1 MTEAPAP
8 WDGRPPPQYVEVDL
22 HWLEHPH
29 HGTKFVKWLPM
40 AQKWI
45 NPFLGEPRFIDAL
58 DMPLAGWRWV
68 APARVEDAQQ
78 RDALLIALKVITEHY
93 SDLMDS
99 GDVLG
104 PRVRHADIPE
114 IAQAV
119 AAIAKAEGR
128 A

>member
-1 MTEAPAP
+1 MNEAPAP
-8 WDGRPPPQYVEVDL
+8 WNGWPPAEHIKVTL

-29 HGTKFVKWLPM
+29 HGTRTAIWLDGAMLWLPPM
-40 AQKWI
+40 RDSKSTI
-45 NPFLGEPRFIDAL
+45 K
-58 DMPLAGWRWV
+58 PLEIAMEGWRWV

-78 RDALLIALKVITEHY
+78 RDALLSALKVITEHY